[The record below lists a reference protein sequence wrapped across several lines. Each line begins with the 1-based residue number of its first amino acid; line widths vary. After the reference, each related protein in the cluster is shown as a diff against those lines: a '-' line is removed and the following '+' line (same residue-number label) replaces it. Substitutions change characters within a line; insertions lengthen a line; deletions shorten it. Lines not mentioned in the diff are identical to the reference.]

1 MKKYLFL
8 IISFILIIFT
18 SGCDLGNTPTSKVE
32 DLLNKYQMLDSE
44 IMEDI
49 NDVIDSENLTTDQKE
64 RYKKL
69 LEKQYKNLSYK
80 IKDEVIDNDGAL
92 VTVELEVVDYKK
104 AIEKTEK
111 SFSNTSDYT
120 LEEYNNKKIENLE
133 EMKDKV
139 VYTIELSLIK
149 DKDDNW
155 KLNAL
160 SNVDK
165 KKLQGM
171 Y

>member
-8 IISFILIIFT
+8 IISIILIIFT
-18 SGCDLGNTPTSKVE
+18 VGCNLGNTPTSKVE
-32 DLLNKYQMLDSE
+32 DLLNKYQMLD
-44 IMEDI
+44 EDI
-49 NDVIDSENLTTDQKE
+49 KTDINKIIDSENLTENQKE
-64 RYKKL
+64 RYKKI

-92 VTVELEVVDYKK
+92 VTVELEVLDYKK
-104 AIEKTEK
+104 SIEKTERE
-111 SFSNTSDYT
+111 FQIQEDYS
-120 LEEYNNKKIENLE
+120 LEEYNNKKIKNLE
-133 EMKDKV
+133 ETKDKV
-139 VYTIELSLIK
+139 IYTIELSLIK
-149 DKDDNW
+149 NKDNKW

-160 SNVDK
+160 TNVDK